1 MSFFKRQPEYLDR
14 QANAAKAK
22 SALLDKFRANQ
33 ESDDDFAKRQS
44 VMLEVR
50 IAREQRDAERKA
62 AADAARQA
70 EEERLAKLKA
80 EEEEKARQ
88 LAVEQKARRDERY
101 ASRKKRKKGLRY
113 ARPTGAPTTAGD
125 DDDEED

>member
-22 SALLDKFRANQ
+22 TALLDKFRANQ
-33 ESDDDFAKRQS
+33 ESDEDFAKRQS
-44 VMLEVR
+44 VMLEIRV
-50 IAREQRDAERKA
+50 AREQREAERTA
-62 AADAARQA
+62 AAEAARQA

-80 EEEEKARQ
+80 EEEERARQ
-88 LAVEQKARRDERY
+88 LAAEQKARRDARY

-113 ARPTGAPTTAGD
+113 ARPTGAPTNGS
-125 DDDEED
+125 DED

>member
-33 ESDDDFAKRQS
+33 ESDEDFAKRQA
-44 VMLEVR
+44 VMLEIR
-50 IAREQRDAERKA
+50 TAREQREAERKA
-62 AADAARQA
+62 AVEAARQA
-70 EEERLAKLKA
+70 ELERLAKLKA
-80 EEEEKARQ
+80 EEDERARQ
-88 LAVEQKARRDERY
+88 LAAEQKARRDARY

-113 ARPTGAPTTAGD
+113 ARPTGAPSASS
-125 DDDEED
+125 DDED